1 MKKII
6 FLGFILIFNFQALF
20 ADDEL
25 RRCVK
30 NDLIGTWA
38 VSHKVF
44 LDESLKNDFS
54 HLLMPVQILMY
65 KDDNELRSVYS
76 TSKDKTIKQ
85 HLALLEFPQ
94 NDRYKIVE
102 KGVVV
107 ISRNNQIID
116 MYTCDYLIK
125 GSKKKNIEHGS
136 IMLTRVI
143 NKKPAIVNIFKK
155 INP

>member
-76 TSKDKTIKQ
+76 TSKDQTIKQ

-94 NDRYKIVE
+94 NDKYKIVE

>member
-85 HLALLEFPQ
+85 HLALLGLSSF
-94 NDRYKIVE
+94 
-102 KGVVV
+102 
-107 ISRNNQIID
+107 
-116 MYTCDYLIK
+116 
-125 GSKKKNIEHGS
+125 
-136 IMLTRVI
+136 
-143 NKKPAIVNIFKK
+143 
-155 INP
+155 